1 MNAVDDAAIVE
12 LYWARD
18 ERAVTES
25 QAKYGGYCLTV
36 ARNILADG
44 EDARECVNDTWLG
57 AWNAMPEDRPK
68 RLGAYLAA
76 ITRRVA
82 INRWKAA
89 RTQKRGGG
97 QTPLVIEELSQCI
110 PGGESAEARLEA
122 EELGRAVAAFVRALP
137 DTERRVFLCRYWYLD
152 SIEDIAGT
160 FGFSRSKVKSMLART
175 RKKLL
180 AYLRKEGFCDGR

>member
-1 MNAVDDAAIVE
+1 MEDARIVD

-18 ERAVTES
+18 ERAVAES
-25 QAKYGGYCLTV
+25 AAKYGGYCLTV
-36 ARNILADG
+36 ARNILSDG

-57 AWNAMPEDRPK
+57 AWNAMPEDRPA

-82 INRWKAA
+82 LNRWKAA
-89 RTQKRGGG
+89 RTRKRGGG
-97 QTPLVIEELSQCI
+97 ETPLVIEELSECV
-110 PGGESAEARLEA
+110 PGGESVEARLEA
-122 EELGRAVAAFVRALP
+122 EELGRAVAAFVRTLP
-137 DTERRVFLCRYWYLD
+137 DTERRVFLSRYWYLD
-152 SIEDIAGT
+152 GVDAIAGA

-180 AYLRKEGFCDGR
+180 AYLRKEGLYDGG